1 MSVALHFSY
10 VTVREHRL
18 QRRST
23 DVTNSMIEDE
33 VDSVNPKIERDIQEL
48 SKMTGSGCAKGILED
63 LRKIKTEGSVLD
75 PRSSSRVPSA
85 ANEPPYKPRYESS
98 VFACKFKTF
107 KQGNRIRSHHL
118 YNQTNALTNTH
129 THTHALTNT
138 LPCRQAHTDKHTHAH
153 NNAHSQTRTHSQ
165 SHSLAHKHTLTN
177 THTRKH
183 TLTSTHT
190 LKNMHTHKHTH
201 VPTRTH

>member
-23 DVTNSMIEDE
+23 DVTNNMIEDE

-107 KQGNRIRSHHL
+107 KQGNRIHSHHL
-118 YNQTNALTNTH
+118 YNQTYALTNTH
-129 THTHALTNT
+129 TH
-138 LPCRQAHTDKHTHAH
+138 
-153 NNAHSQTRTHSQ
+153 SRTHS
-165 SHSLAHKHTLTN
+165 LADKHTLTN
-177 THTRKH
+177 THT
-183 TLTSTHT
+183 LTTT
-190 LKNMHTHKHTH
+190 HTHKHAHTH
-201 VPTRTH
+201 NHTHLPTSTH

>member
-1 MSVALHFSY
+1 
-10 VTVREHRL
+10 
-18 QRRST
+18 
-23 DVTNSMIEDE
+23 MIEDE

-107 KQGNRIRSHHL
+107 KQGNRIHSHHL
-118 YNQTNALTNTH
+118 YNQTYALTKHTLTHTHSRTHSLADKHTLTNTH
-129 THTHALTNT
+129 T
-138 LPCRQAHTDKHTHAH
+138 DKYTHAH
-153 NNAHSQTRTHSQ
+153 NTTHSQTRTHSQ